1 MTLTLQ
7 QLIIPGM
14 REEES
19 FIEELFIT
27 HRTMIESLAY
37 RYWSY
42 RLDPAYEKDDYIQMA
57 YFAVSVAARKWQFHR
72 GDARFGSM
80 LFHYIRKE
88 FQSKVTG
95 IHKLVE
101 ITNRAGV
108 VTDILT
114 YSVYQKKRKQLEAEG
129 LSGTPYDRLVSLNE
143 YHQPHDFPDID
154 AYTLHSDET
163 IAIGS

>member
-14 REEES
+14 REDDT

-27 HRTMIESLAY
+27 HRTMIESLAF
-37 RYWSY
+37 RYYSY
-42 RLDPAYEKDDYIQMA
+42 HLDPAYEKDDYYQMA
-57 YFAVSVAARKWQFHR
+57 YFAVSEGARKWQFHR
-72 GDARFGSM
+72 GNARFGSI
-80 LFHYIRKE
+80 LFHYVRKM

-101 ITNRAGV
+101 ITNRSGV
-108 VTDILT
+108 LVDILT

-129 LSGTPYDRLVSLNE
+129 FSGTTIDRCVPLE
-143 YHQPHDFPDID
+143 DYHQPNDFPEIDID
-154 AYTLHSDET
+154 AFHSHKRM
-163 IAIGS
+163 AVGL